1 MSGIGNISVMLDGR
15 IAGNVQIQKTDAE
28 NGKYRK
34 VTVEFDEPAGKYE
47 LSLLFNI
54 PEDLRVVSIILE

>member
-1 MSGIGNISVMLDGR
+1 MLDGR